1 MALVEGD
8 TAGGGGRRGR
18 RAGRQMRD
26 HLGWPTS
33 AARAQAARVRSK
45 RLVERGWLSKERPGL
60 YKPRPGRASR
70 RVAGVAAH
78 QAIVPNWKWH
88 PVHIPGDVP
97 GGGWQQATSYD

>member
-1 MALVEGD
+1 M
-8 TAGGGGRRGR
+8 
-18 RAGRQMRD
+18 
-26 HLGWPTS
+26 
-33 AARAQAARVRSK
+33 
-45 RLVERGWLSKERPGL
+45 SKERPGL